1 MKNKTVIIGIIF
13 TIILNIAFLAC
24 ITAGVLRGFGEP
36 LFTIFITLVIFVYHV
51 DVRIVIGF
59 VVTKFFKQKLNINSK
74 KYLIGTKE
82 YRFLDKLKVKYW
94 KDEEIQEQLSILVD
108 AYIPDESA
116 VMEMALNV
124 ENLANQM
131 FLIGEMM
138 ARLQE
143 QSNILKADIENKMTN
158 AIYVERSTWER
169 GHDGKA
175 PSIKFF
181 EALACQKVADER
193 TKLAKVDSDLKR
205 FKTAYESIEAKMNAT
220 KKKIEVTKFEIGG
233 A

>member
-94 KDEEIQEQLSILVD
+94 KDKFVALDKSQFLVSSKDDLERALRSNISAEIIHIICFVAGFFSIAIGCLLAINEWWIYVLTAFLASFLCD
-108 AYIPDESA
+108 FPPILIQRYNRFRLQRIRKR
-116 VMEMALNV
+116 N
-124 ENLANQM
+124 NLAQ
-131 FLIGEMM
+131 L
-138 ARLQE
+138 
-143 QSNILKADIENKMTN
+143 
-158 AIYVERSTWER
+158 
-169 GHDGKA
+169 
-175 PSIKFF
+175 
-181 EALACQKVADER
+181 
-193 TKLAKVDSDLKR
+193 
-205 FKTAYESIEAKMNAT
+205 
-220 KKKIEVTKFEIGG
+220 
-233 A
+233 